1 MLCRVVVETPVHLN
15 SKQKELLRDF
25 QASLDG
31 NDKQSP
37 NKKSFLD
44 GFKDF
49 FS

>member
-1 MLCRVVVETPVHLN
+1 MVETPVHLN

-37 NKKSFLD
+37 HKKTFFD
-44 GFKDF
+44 GLKDL